1 MNINT
6 DNFRKQLN
14 SCSRTQD
21 KVAKDSINKGKS
33 YLEILDV
40 IWRLDCLIIKVGTIR
55 EMWHVKGKS

>member
-21 KVAKDSINKGKS
+21 KVAKDSINKGKK
-33 YLEILDV
+33 ENI
-40 IWRLDCLIIKVGTIR
+40 
-55 EMWHVKGKS
+55 EEVKMYFHNE

>member
-33 YLEILDV
+33 YQF
-40 IWRLDCLIIKVGTIR
+40 
-55 EMWHVKGKS
+55 

>member
-33 YLEILDV
+33 LS
-40 IWRLDCLIIKVGTIR
+40 LISFR
-55 EMWHVKGKS
+55 ENGRTFLYFGGQTVKS